1 MSQLVE
7 AKSVVLEIMQH
18 LESPDSHYWKI
29 WSKVINVYRE
39 LHLHHTHNITMSKE
53 TMNSNFI
60 VYYPDEMVEL
70 VRCYVPYEGVM
81 TPLTPKKIVPT
92 VSRQMGVDVL
102 DLEDGEGEPI
112 SISTS
117 GYKAKPANPFGYYYD
132 YKKERYIKFLVESR
146 SEVILAYKTTGL
158 STDDTLIPIE
168 LKNAL
173 VWGVI
178 YQEVLLSKTT
188 MWRTQE
194 VKMLFEEYKASI
206 KKPTFDVNAFLDAWL
221 NGATLNR

>member
-18 LESPDSHYWKI
+18 LESPESHYWKI

-39 LHLHHTHNITMSKE
+39 LHLHHTHNISLKKE
-53 TMNSNFI
+53 TMNNNSIIF
-60 VYYPDEMVEL
+60 YPDDMVEL
-70 VRCYVPYEGVM
+70 VRCYVPYEGELVA
-81 TPLTPKKIVPT
+81 LTPKKIVPT

-102 DLEDGEGEPI
+102 NIEDGEGEAI
-112 SISTS
+112 YISTK

-132 YKKERYIKFLVESR
+132 YKKERYIKFLVDSR
-146 SEVILAYKTTGL
+146 REVILAYKTSGL

-194 VKMLFEEYKASI
+194 VKALFDEYKGTI
-206 KKPTFDVNAFLDAWL
+206 KKPTFDVNAFLDSWL